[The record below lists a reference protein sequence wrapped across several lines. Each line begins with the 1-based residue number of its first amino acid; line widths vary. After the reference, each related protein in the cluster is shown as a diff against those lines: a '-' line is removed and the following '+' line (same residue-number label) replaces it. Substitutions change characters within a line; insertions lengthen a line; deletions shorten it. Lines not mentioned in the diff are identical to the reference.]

1 MKITLY
7 TILFFTG
14 LSSFAQVTIGLK
26 NGTTV
31 EGQEIGEKTGKIT
44 LTIAGGAKRTIEKK
58 DIKYI
63 DSPQPKYISSLIK
76 YTNAG
81 KYDAVLKTEQNLK
94 EVSLFGWGQIGHLYY
109 SRALLA
115 KGKVEE
121 ARKML
126 KRARFAAIHT
136 SNRVLDD
143 TIIMAALI
151 DIEVHDKKLA
161 DAETYIQKIS
171 EKSFDSSGQ
180 KYYYMAKGNYY
191 RAKGDANQALAC
203 YFKVILL
210 ESPKDFERRRALEK
224 VKEIYTEFNDP
235 RLEELNKL

>member
-1 MKITLY
+1 MKKIIFTLL
-7 TILFFTG
+7 TLVGFT
-14 LSSFAQVTIGLK
+14 SWSQVTIGLK
-26 NGTTV
+26 DGKLI
-31 EGQEIGEKTGKIT
+31 EGQEIGEKTGRIT
-44 LTIAGGAKRTIEKK
+44 ITISGGATRTLDKN

-63 DSPQPKYISSLIK
+63 DCPQPKYISSLIK

-81 KYDAVLKTEQNLK
+81 KYDAVLKTEKNLK

-115 KGKVEE
+115 KGKVED

-126 KRARFAAIHT
+126 RRARFSAVNT
-136 SNRVLDD
+136 SNKLLDD

-161 DAETYIQKIS
+161 AAEDYIKKIS
-171 EKSFDSSGQ
+171 EKQFDSNGQ
-180 KYYYMAKGNYY
+180 KYYFMAKGNYY
-191 RAKGDANQALAC
+191 RAKGDANQALAS

-210 ESPKDFERRRALEK
+210 ESPKDFERKRALEK

-235 RLEELNKL
+235 RLAELNKL

>member
-1 MKITLY
+1 MKKIIFTLF
-7 TILFFTG
+7 ILIG
-14 LSSFAQVTIGLK
+14 LTSWSQVTIGLK
-26 NGTTV
+26 NGKIV
-31 EGQEIGEKTGKIT
+31 EGQEIGERTGKIT
-44 LTIAGGAKRTIEKK
+44 ITISGGATRTLDKN

-63 DSPQPKYISSLIK
+63 DCPQPKYISSLIK

-81 KYDAVLKTEQNLK
+81 KYDAVLKTEKNLK
-94 EVSLFGWGQIGHLYY
+94 EVTLFGWGQIGHLYY

-115 KGKVEE
+115 KGKVDD

-126 KRARFAAIHT
+126 RRARFSAVNT
-136 SNRVLDD
+136 SNKLLDD

-161 DAETYIQKIS
+161 VAEDYIKKLS
-171 EKSFDSSGQ
+171 EKEFDSNGQ
-180 KYYYMAKGNYY
+180 KFYFMAKGNYY

-210 ESPKDFERRRALEK
+210 ESPKDFERKRALEK

-235 RLEELNKL
+235 RLAELNKL